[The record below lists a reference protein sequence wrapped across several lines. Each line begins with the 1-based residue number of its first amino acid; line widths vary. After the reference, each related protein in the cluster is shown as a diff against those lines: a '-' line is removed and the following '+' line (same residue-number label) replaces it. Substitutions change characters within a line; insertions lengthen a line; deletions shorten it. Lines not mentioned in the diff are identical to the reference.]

1 MRQAA
6 ALHDQERGVIR
17 DGFPYAARAAP
28 ATRAV
33 RGAMSL
39 FLSRCLACLLCLAV
53 AAPAFAQGQMPTVL
67 DCTGAFARNADE
79 GTLARVFGAANVERA
94 DISVGEGNTEPGTA
108 IFAKDPEKRIDILW
122 HDNYARPNVVII
134 RNGSTWP
141 VAVTGLDKPV
151 VAGATLAEIETMN
164 GKPFTLTGFGWDQ
177 GGYSNGWDGGRLDK
191 PVGGCNLSL
200 RFDPPKDAPGD
211 ALDKVNGDVEFLSTD
226 SAMRQVKPVVI
237 EIELG
242 WPQ

>member
-1 MRQAA
+1 
-6 ALHDQERGVIR
+6 
-17 DGFPYAARAAP
+17 
-28 ATRAV
+28 
-33 RGAMSL
+33 MSPSL
-39 FLSRCLACLLCLAV
+39 RVACLLCLV
-53 AAPAFAQGQMPTVL
+53 AANPSIARAQAPTVL
-67 DCTGAFARNADE
+67 DCTGPFARNADE
-79 GTLARVFGAANVERA
+79 RTLARFFGAENVERA
-94 DISVGEGNTEPGTA
+94 NIPVGEGNTEPGTV

-122 HDNYARPNVVII
+122 HDAYARPNVVII

-151 VAGATLAEIETMN
+151 ANGATLAEIETMN
-164 GKPFTLTGFGWDQ
+164 GKPFTLTGFGWDL
-177 GGYSNGWDGGRLDK
+177 GGYSNSWDGGRLDK

-200 RFDPPKDAPGD
+200 RFDPAKDAPGD

-226 SAMRQVKPVVI
+226 SAVRQVKPVVV

>member
-1 MRQAA
+1 
-6 ALHDQERGVIR
+6 
-17 DGFPYAARAAP
+17 
-28 ATRAV
+28 
-33 RGAMSL
+33 MSPSL
-39 FLSRCLACLLCLAV
+39 RVACLLCLV
-53 AAPAFAQGQMPTVL
+53 AANPSIARAQAPTVL
-67 DCTGAFARNADE
+67 DCTGPFARNADE
-79 GTLARVFGAANVERA
+79 RTLARFFGAENVERA
-94 DISVGEGNTEPGTA
+94 NIPVGEGNTEPGTV

-122 HDNYARPNVVII
+122 HDAYARPNVVII

-151 VAGATLAEIETMN
+151 ANGAALAEIETMN
-164 GKPFTLTGFGWDQ
+164 GKPFTLTGFGWDL
-177 GGYSNGWDGGRLDK
+177 GGYSNSWDGGRLDK

-200 RFDPPKDAPGD
+200 RFDPAKDAPGD

-226 SAMRQVKPVVI
+226 SAVRQVKPVVV

>member
-1 MRQAA
+1 MSP
-6 ALHDQERGVIR
+6 AL
-17 DGFPYAARAAP
+17 RA
-28 ATRAV
+28 T
-33 RGAMSL
+33 
-39 FLSRCLACLLCLAV
+39 CLLCLV
-53 AAPAFAQGQMPTVL
+53 AATPPLAWAQVPSVL
-67 DCTGAFARNADE
+67 DCTGPFARNADE
-79 GTLARVFGAANVERA
+79 RTLARFFGAENVERA
-94 DISVGEGNTEPGTA
+94 NIPVGEGNTEPGTA

-122 HDNYARPNVVII
+122 YDAYARPNVVII

-141 VAVTGLDKPV
+141 VAVAGLDKPV
-151 VAGATLAEIETMN
+151 ANGATLAEVETMN
-164 GKPFTLTGFGWDQ
+164 GKPFTLTGFGWDL
-177 GGYSNGWDGGRLDK
+177 GGYSNSWDGGRLDK

-226 SAMRQVKPVVI
+226 SAMRQVKPVVV